1 MKSSRTVTV
10 LMTSELLTLGRAC
23 GALRRRNLPI
33 RGFAVD
39 SHGPPGVW
47 RLTCEIDADDATV
60 ESLLLQIQNVVGVRK
75 ATASSPPGPL
85 SVPERRDAGLRYNES
100 HRKSHRKP
108 REPVTTN
115 AQRQPQFSAIHGTMS
130 GVRIAPVLVPALKMP
145 VARARSSLGNHSP
158 TLLMAPGKLA
168 DSPRPRS
175 ARAAENAAVVRA
187 SAWPIAARLHTTT
200 AVAKPR
206 RTPTRSS
213 QRPAIR
219 KPNAYT
225 RVNE

>member
-1 MKSSRTVTV
+1 MGS
-10 LMTSELLTLGRAC
+10 A
-23 GALRRRNLPI
+23 RNLPATMAHVW
-33 RGFAVD
+33 RTVRSR
-39 SHGPPGVW
+39 SHGTLGAAEAAEAAGAAKV
-47 RLTCEIDADDATV
+47 
-60 ESLLLQIQNVVGVRK
+60 
-75 ATASSPPGPL
+75 AS
-85 SVPERRDAGLRYNES
+85 GLRYSES
-100 HRKSHRKP
+100 HRKSHKNP
-108 REPVTTN
+108 SDPVTTN
-115 AQRQPQFSAIHGTMS
+115 AQRQPQFSAINGTMS

-168 DSPRPRS
+168 DSPRPSS
-175 ARAAENAAVVRA
+175 ARAAAKANVVRA

-225 RVNE
+225 SVNE

>member
-1 MKSSRTVTV
+1 MGS
-10 LMTSELLTLGRAC
+10 A
-23 GALRRRNLPI
+23 RNLPATI
-33 RGFAVD
+33 AHVWRTPSRR
-39 SHGPPGVW
+39 SHGTRGSGLGP
-47 RLTCEIDADDATV
+47 R
-60 ESLLLQIQNVVGVRK
+60 
-75 ATASSPPGPL
+75 ASGL
-85 SVPERRDAGLRYNES
+85 GLRYSAN
-100 HRKSHRKP
+100 HRNNHRKP
-108 REPVTTN
+108 SDPVTTN
-115 AQRQPQFSAIHGTMS
+115 AQRQPQVSVIHGTMS

-158 TLLMAPGKLA
+158 TLLIAPGKLA
-168 DSPRPRS
+168 DSPRPSS

-225 RVNE
+225 NVNE

>member
-1 MKSSRTVTV
+1 MPATIAHVWRK
-10 LMTSELLTLGRAC
+10 
-23 GALRRRNLPI
+23 LRRR
-33 RGFAVD
+33 
-39 SHGPPGVW
+39 SHGILDPSGVPT
-47 RLTCEIDADDATV
+47 LKGGPD
-60 ESLLLQIQNVVGVRK
+60 K
-75 ATASSPPGPL
+75 ALPFKGSGSSVSG
-85 SVPERRDAGLRYNES
+85 ERYSAS

-108 REPVTTN
+108 SDPVTTN

-130 GVRIAPVLVPALKMP
+130 GVRIAPVFVPALKMP

-158 TLLMAPGKLA
+158 TLLMAPGKFA
-168 DSPRPRS
+168 DSPRPSR

>member
-1 MKSSRTVTV
+1 MGSARS
-10 LMTSELLTLGRAC
+10 
-23 GALRRRNLPI
+23 LPATI
-33 RGFAVD
+33 AQ
-39 SHGPPGVW
+39 VW
-47 RLTCEIDADDATV
+47 RKDRRSTHRVPTLKGGPDKALPFKGRD
-60 ESLLLQIQNVVGVRK
+60 SLGSLFRV
-75 ATASSPPGPL
+75 L
-85 SVPERRDAGLRYNES
+85 SRYSAN

-108 REPVTTN
+108 SDPVTTN
-115 AQRQPQFSAIHGTMS
+115 AQRQPQFSVISGTRS

-158 TLLMAPGKLA
+158 TVLMAPGKLA

-175 ARAAENAAVVRA
+175 ARAAEKAAVVRA
-187 SAWPIAARLHTTT
+187 RAWPIAARRHTTT

-225 RVNE
+225 SVNE

>member
-1 MKSSRTVTV
+1 MAQVWRKV
-10 LMTSELLTLGRAC
+10 
-23 GALRRRNLPI
+23 RRRSQ
-33 RGFAVD
+33 GTAA
-39 SHGPPGVW
+39 GAAG
-47 RLTCEIDADDATV
+47 AA
-60 ESLLLQIQNVVGVRK
+60 
-75 ATASSPPGPL
+75 ATASW
-85 SVPERRDAGLRYNES
+85 LRYNES
-100 HRKSHRKP
+100 HANSQRKP
-108 REPVTTN
+108 SDPVTTN
-115 AQRQPQFSAIHGTMS
+115 AQRHPQVSVIHGTMS

-158 TLLMAPGKLA
+158 TLLIAPGKLA
-168 DSPRPRS
+168 DSPRPSS

-219 KPNAYT
+219 KPKAYT
-225 RVNE
+225 RVNEYTTAAYCDSDQLSSRCKVGARMLSTWRSM

>member
-1 MKSSRTVTV
+1 MGSARSLPATMAHVWRKV
-10 LMTSELLTLGRAC
+10 
-23 GALRRRNLPI
+23 RRR
-33 RGFAVD
+33 
-39 SHGPPGVW
+39 SQGVW
-47 RLTCEIDADDATV
+47 GLESGVGDA
-60 ESLLLQIQNVVGVRK
+60 
-75 ATASSPPGPL
+75 
-85 SVPERRDAGLRYNES
+85 VPELRYNAS
-100 HRKSHRKP
+100 QRKSHKNP
-108 REPVTTN
+108 SAPVTTN

-158 TLLMAPGKLA
+158 TLLIAPGKLA
-168 DSPRPRS
+168 DSPRPSS

-187 SAWPIAARLHTTT
+187 IAWPIAARLHTTT

-219 KPNAYT
+219 KPKAYT
-225 RVNE
+225 RVNEYTTAAYCDSDQLSSRCKVGARMLSTWRSM

>member
-1 MKSSRTVTV
+1 MAQVWRK
-10 LMTSELLTLGRAC
+10 
-23 GALRRRNLPI
+23 LRRR
-33 RGFAVD
+33 
-39 SHGPPGVW
+39 SHGMGRETGDAGRVDAAPP
-47 RLTCEIDADDATV
+47 
-60 ESLLLQIQNVVGVRK
+60 
-75 ATASSPPGPL
+75 SSP
-85 SVPERRDAGLRYNES
+85 VPRPPMLGYNASQANS
-100 HRKSHRKP
+100 HRNPSD
-108 REPVTTN
+108 PVATN
-115 AQRQPQFSAIHGTMS
+115 AQRQPHVSAIQGTMS

-145 VARARSSLGNHSP
+145 VASARSSLGNHSP
-158 TLLMAPGKLA
+158 MLLMAPGKLA
-168 DSPRPRS
+168 DSPRPSS

-225 RVNE
+225 SVNE

>member
-1 MKSSRTVTV
+1 MGSARSLPATIAQVWRKV
-10 LMTSELLTLGRAC
+10 
-23 GALRRRNLPI
+23 RRRSQGT
-33 RGFAVD
+33 RGAA
-39 SHGPPGVW
+39 GAAG
-47 RLTCEIDADDATV
+47 AA
-60 ESLLLQIQNVVGVRK
+60 
-75 ATASSPPGPL
+75 ATAS
-85 SVPERRDAGLRYNES
+85 GLRYNES
-100 HRKSHRKP
+100 HANSHRNP
-108 REPVTTN
+108 RDPVATN

-168 DSPRPRS
+168 DSPRPSS

-219 KPNAYT
+219 NPNAYT
-225 RVNE
+225 RVKETHTAAYCDTT